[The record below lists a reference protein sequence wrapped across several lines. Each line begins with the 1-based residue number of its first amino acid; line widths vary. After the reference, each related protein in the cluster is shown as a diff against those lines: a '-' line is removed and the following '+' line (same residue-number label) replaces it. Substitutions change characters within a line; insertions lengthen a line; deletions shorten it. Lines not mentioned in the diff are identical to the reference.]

1 MDVGRMYAALYETW
15 KFYDEAGE
23 GNGNYVL
30 DPDNLQAFAAD
41 VCREY
46 ERTTCTNIPCEV

>member
-1 MDVGRMYAALYETW
+1 MDVGCMYAALYETW

-23 GNGNYVL
+23 GNANYVL

-46 ERTTCTNIPCEV
+46 ERATCTNIPCEV